1 MTTPYNTGKVQI
13 GIAYQRPLA
22 NLTTTKDMVRLQAA
36 LLSTP
41 AYVKARKARLRSTA
55 LRMTDSALWA
65 ASLGI
70 LVALVLTPN
79 FF

>member
-1 MTTPYNTGKVQI
+1 MTTTYNTGKVQI
-13 GIAYQRPLA
+13 GFAYQRPLP
-22 NLTTTKDMVRLQAA
+22 NLTTDKDMVRLQSA
-36 LLSTP
+36 LLETP
-41 AYVKARKARLRSTA
+41 AYVVARRARLRSTA
-55 LRMTDSALWA
+55 LRMTDSVLWA